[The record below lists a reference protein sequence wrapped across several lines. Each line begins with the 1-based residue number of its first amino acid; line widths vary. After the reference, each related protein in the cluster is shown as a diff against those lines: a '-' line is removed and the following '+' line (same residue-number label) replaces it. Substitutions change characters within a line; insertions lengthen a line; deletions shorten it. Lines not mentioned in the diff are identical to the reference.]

1 MTISATSSGTSLGTR
16 KSRLLESVCVDGR
29 PNCVFLSRSKQSG
42 WATRLVSRISMCYQE
57 GSGWVTDLLAWSQ
70 EARWLKRKHMCKRH
84 PKVIPRSP
92 QSDPKV
98 VQLSHKV
105 AQGLTRSHKVP
116 QGPKRSHKA
125 SQGLTR
131 SHKVSQGLTWSHK
144 VSQERIYFRSVW
156 LGSDWFGFAIHEDL
170 GIQLFDN

>member
-1 MTISATSSGTSLGTR
+1 M
-16 KSRLLESVCVDGR
+16 
-29 PNCVFLSRSKQSG
+29 
-42 WATRLVSRISMCYQE
+42 VSRISMCYLE
-57 GSGWVTDLLAWSQ
+57 GSGWETDLGTWRQKAS
-70 EARWLKRKHMCKRH
+70 RLKRKHMCKRH

-105 AQGLTRSHKVP
+105 AQGHTRSQKVP

-131 SHKVSQGLTWSHK
+131 SHKVSQGLTRSHK
-144 VSQERIYFRSVW
+144 GSHVVHIFDQGFSGSLSPKRKRKLSIDTGASALNEENLIEFQHRARVIHINSGSMLPRSLVHK
-156 LGSDWFGFAIHEDL
+156 LAPRC
-170 GIQLFDN
+170 

>member
-1 MTISATSSGTSLGTR
+1 MGTR
-16 KSRLLESVCVDGR
+16 KSRLLEDVCFDGGSNGVSFR
-29 PNCVFLSRSKQSG
+29 RSTQSG
-42 WATRLVSRISMCYQE
+42 WASRLVSINYQE
-57 GSGWVTDLLAWSQ
+57 GSGWETDLRAWSQ
-70 EARWLKRKHMCKRH
+70 EASRLKRKHMCKRH

-131 SHKVSQGLTWSHK
+131 SHKVSQGLTRSHK
-144 VSQERIYFRSVW
+144 
-156 LGSDWFGFAIHEDL
+156 GSHAVHIFDQGFSGSLSPMRYWSFGA
-170 GIQLFDN
+170 